1 MARPCLSWTPAPNGS
16 EPTDDAPVPLRRP
29 QRQGAETR
37 PASQVDPAG
46 RRLWAG
52 RRGRGGASWA
62 QGRSEGARDTAAGS
76 RALTPRHPTQ
86 GPAPIGCASGR
97 GGARPAGD
105 PAAPGARPLRLS
117 LLTCEMG
124 CCPPGRKGL
133 TRKRA
138 AAARQQSPREGQGRG
153 AQRTVFPEEPQPHPA
168 FPTLPWTPAL
178 PSWSQA
184 AQ

>member
-1 MARPCLSWTPAPNGS
+1 MPLCLS
-16 EPTDDAPVPLRRP
+16 DAHSGKEQRLDLPLRW
-29 QRQGAETR
+29 TR
-37 PASQVDPAG
+37 PDAG
-46 RRLWAG
+46 S
-52 RRGRGGASWA
+52 GRGGASGVP
-62 QGRSEGARDTAAGS
+62 GRSGGARDTAAGS

-86 GPAPIGCASGR
+86 GPAPIGCPSGR
-97 GGARPAGD
+97 GGARPARA
-105 PAAPGARPLRLS
+105 PAAPGARPLRLA

-133 TRKRA
+133 TRRRA
-138 AAARQQSPREGQGRG
+138 AAAPCAGAARQQSPREGQGRG
-153 AQRTVFPEEPQPHPA
+153 AQRTMFPEEPQPHPA